1 MGSGIERLLEV
12 VQMPKRASRDTV
24 PDFLAVEEAASV
36 LRIGRSCAYDQAREF
51 VASDGTSGLPVV
63 RIGRLLRVP
72 RAALEQMAGGP
83 ISWPIDDG
91 TESVAPM
98 TPIIS
103 RPPASRQVS
112 RPVGQRS
119 LQFPA

>member
-1 MGSGIERLLEV
+1 
-12 VQMPKRASRDTV
+12 MPRRTNRDTA
-24 PDFLAVEEAASV
+24 PDFLAVEEAALV

-51 VASDGTSGLPVV
+51 MATDGASGLPVV

-83 ISWPIDDG
+83 ISWPIDDE
-91 TESVAPM
+91 TASIAPV
-98 TPIIS
+98 TPVSS
-103 RPPASRQVS
+103 RPPASRKHS
-112 RPVGQRS
+112 RPAGQRS

>member
-1 MGSGIERLLEV
+1 
-12 VQMPKRASRDTV
+12 MPKSASRDTA
-24 PDFLAVEEAASV
+24 PDFLAVDEAALV

-51 VASDGTSGLPVV
+51 MATHGESGLPVV

-83 ISWPIDDG
+83 ISWPIDDE
-91 TESVAPM
+91 TASIAPVAPVS
-98 TPIIS
+98 S
-103 RPPASRQVS
+103 RPPASRKHS
-112 RPVGQRS
+112 RPTGQRS

>member
-1 MGSGIERLLEV
+1 MS
-12 VQMPKRASRDTV
+12 MRANRDTA
-24 PDFLAVEEAASV
+24 PDFLAVEEAATV

-51 VASDGTSGLPVV
+51 VATDGASGLPVV

-83 ISWPIDDG
+83 ISWPIDNE
-91 TESVAPM
+91 TASVATVIPVS
-98 TPIIS
+98 S
-103 RPPASRQVS
+103 RPPASRTHS
-112 RPVGQRS
+112 RPTGQRS